1 MWLNL
6 VFLTF
11 ASLCVGFILGWV
23 VARPRRW
30 GAFGGDAPGVA
41 GASGGPG
48 GSATG
53 NSPDVPGGEGQ
64 TGVGL
69 FARRG

>member
-1 MWLNL
+1 MWLNFM
-6 VFLTF
+6 FLIF

-30 GAFGGDAPGVA
+30 GAFGVDSPGVA
-41 GASGGPG
+41 GAPEGPG
-48 GSATG
+48 GSATM
-53 NSPDVPGGEGQ
+53 NPPDVPDGDGQ
-64 TGVGL
+64 TGVGF